1 MGRREKPLDPAAGPV
16 QRFAHALRKLRDE
29 AGGPTYRDM
38 AREVPYSAPTLSA
51 AAAGERLPSLSVLL
65 AYVTACGGDPHEWER
80 RWAEALA
87 EAADDRA
94 PQDGD
99 SPYPGL
105 ARFEADD
112 RYAFHG
118 RDELVAELIELTGRR
133 RILAVIGASGSG
145 KSSLLRAGLIPAL
158 RASGEGLDA
167 IRILTPGD
175 RPARTHRDLF
185 VPRATDGNGSRNGN
199 GSGESGEG
207 GGRKGAGGREKTGD
221 TLLVVDQ
228 FEEVFSLCH
237 DPAERATF
245 LDQLLA
251 ARDPDSRLRVI
262 LAVRADFYGRCAEHG
277 PLAEAL
283 SDANLLVGPMQPDRL
298 REAIVRPATIARLV
312 VERALTARIVA
323 DVGGEPGGLPLMAH
337 ALHEVW
343 RRRSGKTLTEAA
355 YDAIGGVRGA
365 VAHTAEEVHG
375 TFTPAEVAAT
385 RALLLRMV
393 SPGDGTSDTRRPV
406 DRAELAADAAT
417 ERVLERL
424 VRARLLTVD
433 GTVVDLAHE
442 ALIDGWPRLKG
453 WIDEDRERLRLHRR
467 LTESA
472 NAWAELARDPGALY
486 RGTRLTAARES
497 FTDPSCLSPLERDFL
512 TASIESYERGAR
524 AATRTTRRLRTLTA
538 ALAALLC
545 VAVVAGLSAWRQSGT
560 NARQRDEAEARR
572 IADVARELR
581 TSDPR
586 TAMRL
591 SVAAWRIA
599 DLPETRA
606 AVRAAAGRRE
616 QTAYTPPD
624 GLSLNAPSWL
634 SGDGRSLTTVSHDRV
649 TQWDV
654 RAEREVRSVKVP
666 GISEGVTD
674 VSGDGRWI
682 AYHSEGGVTV
692 RDLTSRTTR
701 HLLVGDRRDDDGA
714 FSPSGRL
721 FVDKRHMGEDRARIQ
736 VWDVRR
742 QKRVFTYG
750 RAEDGGQMPVVS
762 PDDRLVAWCIRPEAR
777 LEIHDLAT
785 GRRLAPN
792 WPPAMGQRLC
802 GSGGDEFDF
811 TPDGRAVAVVN
822 TDGVHTWDFRAG
834 RERAALPLNGVGQT
848 AVRFD
853 STGDYALT
861 WSGGLFAV
869 WRTDSP
875 DRPLITFPVPNRTV
889 SEYRLDIADA
899 VLRYREGGRT
909 NSVRTFSLDGLV
921 GDMRWRQRALTHV
934 VFDQDGRTVRS
945 PGPARMTRT
954 VARDGT
960 LFTAVT
966 TDSGVEVRRGGDRPR
981 SWMVGTPQMSA
992 VAIAPTGRT
1001 VLEVQGQL
1009 IDVSTGRRSKAVRGE
1024 DLVEAAAFSPDGRY
1038 LAVAVGNGRISLW
1051 DARGQRRIAVL
1062 VDTDDAMSPPV
1073 LAFSADGSLLAVG
1086 DEGGSVRVWETA
1098 APRLSPALVQVGDGP
1113 LLAVGFTPDNRE
1125 LRVATPHLP
1134 QRGYALAPESAAT
1147 TVCARAGGGVSE
1159 EQWRAYLPAVSY
1171 RGTC

>member
-16 QRFAHALRKLRDE
+16 QRFAYELRKLRDG
-29 AGGPTYRDM
+29 AGAPTYRDM
-38 AREVPYSAPTLSA
+38 ARDVRYSAPTLSA
-51 AAAGERLPSLSVLL
+51 AAAGERLPSLPVLL
-65 AYVTACGGDPHEWER
+65 AYVTACGGDPREWER
-80 RWAEALA
+80 RWGEALA
-87 EAADDRA
+87 EEADDRA

-105 ARFEADD
+105 ARFGTDE

-118 RDELVAELIELTGRR
+118 RDELVAELLELTGRR

-158 RASGEGLDA
+158 RASGDGLAA

-175 RPARTHRDLF
+175 RPARTHRALF
-185 VPRATDGNGSRNGN
+185 TPRATDG
-199 GSGESGEG
+199 SGERGGASNGARGEG
-207 GGRKGAGGREKTGD
+207 GEHAGETAGD

-228 FEEVFSLCH
+228 FEEVFSLCRN
-237 DPAERATF
+237 PSERAAF

-283 SDANLLVGPMQPDRL
+283 SDANILVGPMPPDRL
-298 REAIVRPATIARLV
+298 REAIVRPAVTARLV
-312 VERALTARIVA
+312 VERALTARIMA
-323 DVGGEPGGLPLMAH
+323 DVAGEPGGLPLMAH
-337 ALHEVW
+337 ALREVW

-365 VAHTAEEVHG
+365 VAHTAEEIHG
-375 TFTPAEVAAT
+375 TFTAAEATAA

-406 DRAELAADAAT
+406 ERAELAADPAT

-433 GTVVDLAHE
+433 GTVVDFAHE
-442 ALIDGWPRLKG
+442 ALIDGWPRLKS

-472 NAWAELARDPGALY
+472 QAWSELAHDPGALY
-486 RGTRLTAARES
+486 RGTRLTAARET
-497 FTDPSCLSPLERDFL
+497 FTDPAGLSPLERDFL
-512 TASIESYERGAR
+512 TASIESYERGVR

-545 VAVVAGLSAWRQSGT
+545 VAVLAGLSAWRQSGT

-572 IADVARELR
+572 IADVAGELR

-606 AVRAAAGRRE
+606 AVRTAAGRRE
-616 QTAYTPPD
+616 QTAYTPP
-624 GLSLNAPSWL
+624 GELPQNAPSWL
-634 SGDGRSLTTVSHDRV
+634 SGDGRLLTTVSRDRV

-666 GISEGVTD
+666 GISKGVTD
-674 VSGDGRWI
+674 VSRDGRWI
-682 AYHSEGGVTV
+682 AHHAEGGVTV

-701 HLLVGDRRDDDGA
+701 HVPTGDWRDDDGV
-714 FSPSGRL
+714 FSPSSRL
-721 FVDKRHMGEDRARIQ
+721 FVDKRHMGGDRARVQ

-742 QKRVFTYG
+742 QKRLFTYG
-750 RAEDGGQMPVVS
+750 RAEDGGHMPVVS
-762 PDDRLVAWCIRPEAR
+762 PDDRLVAWCIRPKAR
-777 LEIHDLAT
+777 LEIHDVVT
-785 GRRLAPN
+785 GRRVMPN
-792 WPPAMGQRLC
+792 WPRRMAQRFC
-802 GSGGDEFDF
+802 GPTGDEFDF

-834 RERAALPLNGVGQT
+834 REREALPLNGVGQT

-869 WRTDSP
+869 WRTDSS
-875 DRPLITFPVPNRTV
+875 DRPLITFPVSNRTV
-889 SEYRLDIADA
+889 SEYRLDTEDA
-899 VLRYREGGRT
+899 VLRYREGGQT
-909 NSVRTFSLDGLV
+909 NSVRTLSLDGLV
-921 GDMRWRQRALTHV
+921 GDVTWRQKALTHA
-934 VFDQDGRTVRS
+934 VFDQGGRAISS
-945 PGPARMTRT
+945 PGPAYM
-954 VARDGT
+954 ARAVSPDGT
-960 LFTAVT
+960 LFTAINT
-966 TDSGVEVRRGGDRPR
+966 ASGLEVRRRGDRPR
-981 SWMVGTPQMSA
+981 SWMVGTPQMDA

-1001 VLEVQGQL
+1001 VLDMDGEL
-1009 IDVSTGRRSKAVRGE
+1009 IDVPTGRRSKAVRGE
-1024 DLVEAAAFSPDGRY
+1024 DTVDAAAFSPDGRY
-1038 LAVAVGNGRISLW
+1038 LAIATTNGRTSLW
-1051 DARGQRRIAVL
+1051 DVRGRHRIAVL

-1073 LAFSADGSLLAVG
+1073 FAFSADGSLLAVG
-1086 DEGGSVRVWETA
+1086 DEDGSVRVWETA
-1098 APRLSPALVQVGDGP
+1098 SSRQAPASVQVGDGP
-1113 LLAVGFTPDNRE
+1113 VLAVGFTTGNRE
-1125 LRVATPHLP
+1125 LRLATPHLP
-1134 QRGYALAPESAAT
+1134 PRGYALAPESAAT
-1147 TVCARAGGGVSE
+1147 AVCARAGGGATE
-1159 EQWRAYLPAVSY
+1159 EQWRLYLPNVSY
-1171 RGTC
+1171 RRTC